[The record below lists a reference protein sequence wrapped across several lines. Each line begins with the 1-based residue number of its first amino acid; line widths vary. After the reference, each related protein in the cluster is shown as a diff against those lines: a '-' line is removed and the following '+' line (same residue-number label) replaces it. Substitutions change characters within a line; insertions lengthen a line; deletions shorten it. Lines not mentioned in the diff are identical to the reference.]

1 MTLTRY
7 AIQYETK
14 RDFSTS
20 PHSKQKKRYIY
31 CSEVEGS
38 HDKESSIN
46 TPEGGFIHN
55 MLCRSDGEVVAVLRC
70 SPPCDPVLGGSSVL
84 QAGQDPSQAGF
95 WKESKRPHVNSPA
108 HRSYVSPSFRVSHGL
123 SSRG

>member
-1 MTLTRY
+1 M
-7 AIQYETK
+7 
-14 RDFSTS
+14 
-20 PHSKQKKRYIY
+20 Y

-70 SPPCDPVLGGSSVL
+70 SPPCVPVLGGSSVL